1 VRNVIG
7 ILLAYKTYLGI
18 LRSRTGYE
26 YIEHYNK
33 AAKEL
38 GLTPFYMC
46 LKYVRAKSALGLCYE
61 NKTYTLKRLPIPK
74 VIHNRAMTISSSS
87 QRKLTHLAKTSQVFN
102 GQNRHDK
109 LFIHRLLRKDKES
122 AVFLPQA
129 MSYSH
134 VNMVKAMNRY
144 TSFFVKPT
152 NSSVGKGVLKVT
164 LLSEQMWQVWW
175 SKQEP
180 RQLDEQGTLAF
191 IEERTKGQSYLIQK
205 TIPLAMYEG
214 RPYDLRVSVQRGD
227 HGVWGVSGIAGKV
240 AAKGRHVT
248 NLAKGG
254 EAMICETLFRN
265 NGFDPLVKRL
275 QVEKAAIQIAESLSK
290 HIPAISDVGM
300 DMGIDDQGDIWLIEV
315 NGRDQRYQYK
325 ELKLH
330 RTFYR
335 TYETPMRY
343 AKFLLSQGSQTD
355 VNEAG
360 IQRRK
365 GGVGM

>member
-1 VRNVIG
+1 MRNVIG

-18 LRSRTGYE
+18 LRSQTGYE

-33 AAKEL
+33 AAEEL

-46 LKYVRAKSALGLCYE
+46 LKYVNAKSALGLCYA
-61 NKTYTLKRLPIPK
+61 NKKYTLKRLPIPK
-74 VIHNRAMTISSSS
+74 VIHNRAMTLSSDS
-87 QRKLTHLAKTSQVFN
+87 QKKLNQLAKTSQVFN

-122 AVFLPQA
+122 AAFLPQA
-129 MSYSH
+129 MTYSH
-134 VNMVKAMNRY
+134 VNLTKAMIRY

-164 LLSEQMWQVWW
+164 AMPDQMWQVWW
-175 SKQEP
+175 SKQVP
-180 RQLDEQGTLAF
+180 RLLDEQGTLAF
-191 IEERTKGQSYLIQK
+191 IEEKTKGQTYFIQK
-205 TIPLAMYEG
+205 AIPLAMYEG

-227 HGVWGVSGIAGKV
+227 QGVWGVTGIAGKV
-240 AAKGRHVT
+240 AATGRHVT
-248 NLAKGG
+248 NLARGG
-254 EAMICETLFRN
+254 EAMICETLFRS
-265 NGFDPLVKRL
+265 NGFDPLAKRL
-275 QVEKAAIQIAESLSK
+275 QVEKAALQIAESLSQY
-290 HIPAISDVGM
+290 IPAMSDVGM
-300 DMGIDDQGDIWLIEV
+300 DIGIDDQGEVWLIEV

-343 AKFLLSQGSQTD
+343 AKYLLSRGIQTD
-355 VNEAG
+355 
-360 IQRRK
+360 IT
-365 GGVGM
+365 